1 MVYDTFILEITIKEE
16 FIMILLSVLGITLLA
31 VLGMILLTVF
41 TGGTA
46 IAVLFG
52 DVIVF
57 VIAIVVIVKLANRLR
72 GK

>member
-1 MVYDTFILEITIKEE
+1 
-16 FIMILLSVLGITLLA
+16 MILLSVLGITLLA

-72 GK
+72 GE

>member
-1 MVYDTFILEITIKEE
+1 
-16 FIMILLSVLGITLLA
+16 MILLSVLGITLLA

-52 DVIVF
+52 DVVVF
-57 VIAIVVIVKLANRLR
+57 VIAIVVILNLANRFR